1 MPTVLVVDDT
11 RFSRGRIVAALK
23 SLPVQIVEAADG
35 LEALEQYAVCQPDVV
50 ISDLLMP
57 RMTGLELVT
66 ELHARGSATPVIIVS
81 ADIQATSQ
89 AACRGQ
95 GVWAFVNKPF
105 SAEELRA
112 TVIAAL
118 DSVCAP
124 GPCVS

>member
-35 LEALEQYAVCQPDVV
+35 VEALEQYAICQPEIV

-57 RMTGLELVT
+57 RMPGLELVT
-66 ELHARGSATPVIIVS
+66 ELRARGSATPVIVVS
-81 ADIQATSQ
+81 ADIQTTTQ
-89 AACRGQ
+89 AACREQ

-105 SAEELRA
+105 SADQLRA
-112 TVIAAL
+112 AVVAAL
-118 DSVCAP
+118 DSVCAS